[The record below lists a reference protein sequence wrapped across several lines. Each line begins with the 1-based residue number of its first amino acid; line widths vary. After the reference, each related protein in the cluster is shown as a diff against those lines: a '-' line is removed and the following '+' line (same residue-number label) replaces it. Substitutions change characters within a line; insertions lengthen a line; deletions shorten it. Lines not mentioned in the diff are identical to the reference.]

1 MADLPIVRRS
11 EGESLIACP
20 AYVGE
25 ESEAAA
31 FGTAFHE
38 FAAAYQTYCANTG
51 EETAWTEIDRL
62 ASKHFFETGGVTPN
76 RLDEYKTLCDQWA
89 RTRLMDLNTLLLVE
103 HTITWTLEWA
113 ILRCTI
119 DRVDRLDDG
128 DPDDDPAWL
137 KVTDWKT
144 EYPDVDHTFQ
154 IRWYCQMLFLNH
166 PSVQR
171 IDFQIDHV
179 RWNRRQGDAMTFMRG
194 QLDDWWSEILPQ
206 VERRYKERAGGHAQA
221 RGGSACTYC
230 ALRYTCPKAI
240 ASARIIPE
248 NDDQA
253 DELLQ
258 ETVRFAEGLSL
269 GKEALK
275 TYYSTR
281 EARVVDGIEVGNLEP
296 REASFRVTAT
306 PTQVSRWMRK
316 QLLDVD
322 ILLKVNTEKVGAQTK
337 RDMVE
342 AGLAEFRV
350 SDPEFKWRAYQ
361 PPKPK
366 RQQTEVA

>member
-38 FAAAYQTYCANTG
+38 FAASYQNYCRDTG
-51 EETAWTEIDRL
+51 QETAWTEIDRM
-62 ASKHFFETGGVTPN
+62 ASKYFFETGGVTPN
-76 RLDEYKTLCDQWA
+76 RLDEYKALCDQWA
-89 RTRLMDLNTLLLVE
+89 RTRLMELDTLIHVE
-103 HTITWTLEWA
+103 HTITHTLEWA

-119 DRVDRLDDG
+119 DRVDRADDG
-128 DPDDDPAWL
+128 DPDDDPTWL
-137 KVTDWKT
+137 RVTDWKT

-166 PSVQR
+166 RSVQR

-179 RWNRRQGDAMTFMRG
+179 RWNRRQGEAMTFMRG
-194 QLDDWWSEILPQ
+194 QLDDWWAEILPQ
-206 VERRYKERAGGHAQA
+206 VERRYRERAGGRAQA
-221 RGGSACTYC
+221 RGGSACIYC

-248 NDDQA
+248 TDDQA
-253 DELLQ
+253 DELFQ

-269 GKEALK
+269 GKDALK

-281 EARVVDGIEVGNLEP
+281 EARVVGGLEIGNLEP
-296 REASFRVTAT
+296 REDSFRVTAT
-306 PTQVSRWMRK
+306 PMKVKRWMDR
-316 QLLDVD
+316 QMLDVD
-322 ILLKVNTEKVGAQTK
+322 VLLKVDTEKLGTETK
-337 RDMVE
+337 RLMVD
-342 AGLAEFRV
+342 AGLAEWRR
-350 SDPEFKWRAYQ
+350 SDPSFKWRAFQ
-361 PPKPK
+361 PPKKKPQ
-366 RQQTEVA
+366 RTEVA